1 MIKGFAHIC
10 FTVKDLE
17 SSITFYQ
24 DKLGFRHAF
33 DFINDQGKR
42 NGVYLFIGGRSFI
55 ELFQG
60 EPSGAPPQKPS
71 YRHFCLEVEDIEK
84 TAAALRAQGVAVTP
98 IKIGGDQSW
107 QAWLADPD
115 GNQIE
120 LHAYTEQSKQQAA
133 LK

>member
-10 FTVKDLE
+10 FTVNDLD
-17 SSITFYQ
+17 SAIAFYQ

-33 DFINDQGKR
+33 DFINEQGKR
-42 NGVYLFIGGRSFI
+42 YGVYLHIGGRCFI

-60 EPSGAPPQKPS
+60 EVGAPPDKPA
-71 YRHFCLEVEDIEK
+71 YKHFCLEVDDIEK
-84 TAAALRAQGVAVTP
+84 TTAALRAQGVEVSP
-98 IKIGGDQSW
+98 VKRGGDQSW

-115 GNQIE
+115 GNRIE
-120 LHAYTEQSKQQAA
+120 LHGYTAQSKQQPS